1 MKNEFMAWVIVDEC
15 GIVND
20 SYDVGSPLGVYRTR
34 LDAKKSLQEGERIV
48 RARVVINEKECK

>member
-1 MKNEFMAWVIVDEC
+1 MAWVIVDEC